1 MRPSMLNF
9 FKHRPTGLLA
19 RYVDSFWYRGQT
31 EAATTGMLVL
41 PSGRAE
47 FVFSLD
53 GAPQACWTGLDR
65 SGQRRDLSYATL
77 RLPNCAPVA
86 SALSGYGAAFG
97 VSFKPHGL
105 RHFCRVAFT
114 DVEPEVA
121 SLSDLCGRSAEDLV
135 QRLTEAPTP
144 PAKFAVMEAWL
155 WQHVREPHR
164 AYRQVERA
172 VVLLSDPAS
181 LRSVDSV
188 AREVGL
194 SPRRLLNLFRE
205 DVGLAP
211 KTFARVMRFGA
222 SIRLVRDAGHA
233 RWTDIAAMCNFYDQ
247 AHLVREFHSLAGMSP
262 TSYMQQKTAGHANC
276 LPWIPPGSARAESNV
291 HHAGGK
297 PNGLHLSVP
306 R

>member
-53 GAPQACWTGLDR
+53 GTPQACWTGLDR

-105 RHFCRVAFT
+105 PALSIALPS
-114 DVEPEVA
+114 DV
-121 SLSDLCGRSAEDLV
+121 
-135 QRLTEAPTP
+135 
-144 PAKFAVMEAWL
+144 
-155 WQHVREPHR
+155 
-164 AYRQVERA
+164 
-172 VVLLSDPAS
+172 
-181 LRSVDSV
+181 
-188 AREVGL
+188 
-194 SPRRLLNLFRE
+194 SPRLRHPAC
-205 DVGLAP
+205 DVGA
-211 KTFARVMRFGA
+211 
-222 SIRLVRDAGHA
+222 
-233 RWTDIAAMCNFYDQ
+233 
-247 AHLVREFHSLAGMSP
+247 
-262 TSYMQQKTAGHANC
+262 
-276 LPWIPPGSARAESNV
+276 
-291 HHAGGK
+291 
-297 PNGLHLSVP
+297 
-306 R
+306 